1 MFLLKGG
8 LMDELAST
16 QVRELELQVNWL
28 TKLVKVLLVGLG
40 IVTGVIPFAVISFI
54 VLLPILVFVHPYIP
68 GIARRFGRML
78 SGHS

>member
-1 MFLLKGG
+1 MN
-8 LMDELAST
+8 ETASP

-28 TKLVKVLLVGLG
+28 AKLVNILLVVLG

-54 VLLPILVFVHPYIP
+54 ILLPILVFVHPSIP

-78 SGHS
+78 SFAFRT